1 MRLCT
6 LSAKLSS
13 HMCLVLN
20 KHCLT
25 PAYFFV
31 SASCEKL
38 VAFSTVTG
46 PRAAAV

>member
-6 LSAKLSS
+6 QAAKLSG

-20 KHCLT
+20 KHCLK

-31 SASCEKL
+31 FASCEKL
-38 VAFSTVTG
+38 VAFSTIAG